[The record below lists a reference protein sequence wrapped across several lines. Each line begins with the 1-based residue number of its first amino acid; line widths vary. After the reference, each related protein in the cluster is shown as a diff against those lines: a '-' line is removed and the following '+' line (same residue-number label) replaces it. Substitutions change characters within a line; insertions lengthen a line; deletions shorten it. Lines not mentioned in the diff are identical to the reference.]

1 MFSTGD
7 AAGRRL
13 PADAWYGAWVERLK
27 LPISLQTF
35 PGYLTI
41 VGERLRGERS
51 FYELGYPNRE
61 VRESLNGSLL
71 RATRNV
77 ERFDVVAECSD

>member
-1 MFSTGD
+1 MDDIATEALLF
-7 AAGRRL
+7 
-13 PADAWYGAWVERLK
+13 
-27 LPISLQTF
+27 QT
-35 PGYLTI
+35 GYLTI

-51 FYELGYPNRE
+51 FYELGYPNRV

-77 ERFDVVAECSD
+77 ERFDVVADCPD